1 MKSERARA
9 QPRHADIARTIRFP
23 SSLRGRIVNDAERC
37 GRSFEGQVIAL
48 LRRHYGEDVDIAPPP
63 SEILS
68 LAASSLAGISD
79 SEIQRIT
86 RRLNENDGR

>member
-37 GRSFEGQVIAL
+37 GRSFE
-48 LRRHYGEDVDIAPPP
+48 VDIAPPP